1 MRKHLILWL
10 AILAV
15 SVVLGVAFGA
25 VAIEP
30 AAVAR
35 GLKAALSGAHLDMQ
49 QTLAVNVRLP
59 RVLLALVVGGALA
72 VAGAIYQSL
81 FANPLAD
88 PYILGVSSG
97 AGLGATIAFVAS
109 AALGLSAW
117 RWGLVPLC
125 AFIAG
130 VLTIM
135 LVAKLGSRK
144 GRLDPVSLLL
154 AGVAI
159 SYTLA
164 AVTAFVMVV
173 AHEQMSAIVYWN
185 MGGLNR
191 ASWEYLA
198 VTAPLVLLGVAAAWY
213 YARDLDLMLLGEV
226 RASHLGLN
234 ARRFTKVALTIAT
247 LLTAAAVAV
256 SGSIGFVGLMVPHM
270 VRMRYGSG
278 HRQLVPLSFLG
289 GAVLVILA
297 DLVARVI
304 IAPVE
309 IPVGIVLAVL
319 GGPFFVWLLVAQRG
333 VVKGGAR

>member
-1 MRKHLILWL
+1 MRKHLTLWL
-10 AILAV
+10 AALAG
-15 SVVLGVAFGA
+15 SIVLAVAFGA
-25 VAIEP
+25 VSVDLAET
-30 AAVAR
+30 VR
-35 GLKAALSGAHLDMQ
+35 GVQAALSGAHLTMQ
-49 QTLAVNVRLP
+49 QALAVDVRLP
-59 RVLLALVVGGALA
+59 RVLLAVVVGGALA

-97 AGLGATIAFVAS
+97 AGLGATLAFVAS

-117 RWGLVPLC
+117 RWGLVPLA
-125 AFIAG
+125 AFAGG
-130 VLTIM
+130 VLTIT
-135 LVAKLGSRK
+135 LVARLGSRK

-191 ASWEYLA
+191 ASWEYLW
-198 VTAPLVLLGVAAAWY
+198 VTAPVVGLGVGAAWY
-213 YARDLDLMLLGEV
+213 FARDLDLMLLGEV

-234 ARRFTKVALTIAT
+234 SKRFTKVALTVAT

-270 VRMRYGSG
+270 VRMRYGSSHG
-278 HRQLVPLSFLG
+278 QLIPISFLG
-289 GAVLVILA
+289 GAVLVVLA
-297 DLVARVI
+297 DLVARVV

-319 GGPFFVWLLVAQRG
+319 GGPFFVWLLVTQRG
-333 VVKGGAR
+333 LARGGSR